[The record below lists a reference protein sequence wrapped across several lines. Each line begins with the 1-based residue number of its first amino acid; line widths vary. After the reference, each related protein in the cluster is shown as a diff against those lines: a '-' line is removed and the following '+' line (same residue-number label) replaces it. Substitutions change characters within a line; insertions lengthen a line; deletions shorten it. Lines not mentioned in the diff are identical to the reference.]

1 MLWGFV
7 MKKEERTKQNIATKM
22 KENYH
27 LIQLYAVA
35 LGFLIIQTKG
45 LRQNYE
51 TQPQTKTT

>member
-1 MLWGFV
+1 